1 MPSDNVPNPP
11 TQIAEPKPD
20 PIPITLW
27 KKLML
32 GAVALLFGGTLFE
45 YYRGGISGAGGWLW
59 PMLFIPL
66 ILYLLGIVYGDVP
79 ARYYDLKTLRPFPV
93 PFARQFDRCVLALI
107 VLFTGLFLNLL
118 LLIVTLIIGAEISL
132 TVFYVLYMVLML
144 VEMPNS
150 LRIFRFIQHVNTV
163 QYVSAINPNTF
174 RAAVSYYSP
183 EVGSLY
189 GTKLNQY
196 LDELF
201 SSLSTEAEKLVIENS
216 PLSREQQI
224 ALNLAVR
231 SGESIRRCRLS
242 SSEGDSE
249 RLKANLILLESL
261 ERNAGLEIPEDIA
274 AIRNHLKG
282 EDSRKRN
289 APKDASNEADVT
301 AKR

>member
-1 MPSDNVPNPP
+1 MSSDEVPKHP
-11 TQIAEPKPD
+11 TQLAEPKPD

-45 YYRGGISGAGGWLW
+45 YYRGGITGTGGWLW

-79 ARYYDLKTLRPFPV
+79 ARYYDLKVLRPFPV

-107 VLFTGLFLNLL
+107 VLFTGLFLNFL

-132 TVFYVLYMVLML
+132 TVFYILYMVLML

-163 QYVSAINPNTF
+163 QYVSSINPNTF
-174 RAAVSYYSP
+174 RKALSYYSP
-183 EVGSLY
+183 EVEDLY
-189 GTKLNQY
+189 GSKLNEH
-196 LDELF
+196 LDDVFKNL
-201 SSLSTEAEKLVIENS
+201 SLEAEKLVIENS
-216 PLSREQQI
+216 PLSKDQQI

-231 SGESIRRCRLS
+231 AGESIRRCRIS
-242 SSEGDSE
+242 SQEGDAE
-249 RLKANLILLESL
+249 RLKANLMLLESL
-261 ERNAGLEIPEDIA
+261 ERNAGLEIPEDIS

-282 EDSRKRN
+282 ENSKRKRS
-289 APKDASNEADVT
+289 ASDNDSAQT
-301 AKR
+301 A